1 MPVLFTENKDCCG
14 CSACHTI
21 CPKQAIQMKEDF
33 KGYLYPM
40 INSALCVECGLC
52 TNVCPLKHESG
63 EEYFDKKAFGVKNK
77 NKNERLRSSSG
88 SVFIEAAKYVL
99 GKGGVIYGV
108 KMSSDLNV
116 QFGRAEILEKARMFQ
131 GSKYVQSVKKTIFKN
146 VKEDLLNEKKVLFTG
161 TPCEVAG
168 LKKYLGKEFG
178 NLYTIDIICHGVPS
192 QKLLHRCIKEQEIK
206 HCSKIK
212 GMTFRDK
219 NYGWRNQEINM
230 VFENGKNYHS
240 PIWKDE
246 FYRLFTSNYIL
257 RDSCYSCHYSNIRR
271 PGDITIGDFWNI
283 KNVDESFEDFLGIS
297 SVLIN
302 SKKGEELFG
311 KIKEYF
317 EWFECSLEGIMQPNL
332 SRPSQ
337 KPEKYDC
344 FQKDLKNKGM
354 NYCMKKYGSMRF
366 GEKVRR
372 YLSPLKYSIL
382 KIIQK

>member
-1 MPVLFTENKDCCG
+1 M
-14 CSACHTI
+14 
-21 CPKQAIQMKEDF
+21 
-33 KGYLYPM
+33 
-40 INSALCVECGLC
+40 
-52 TNVCPLKHESG
+52 
-63 EEYFDKKAFGVKNK
+63 
-77 NKNERLRSSSG
+77 
-88 SVFIEAAKYVL
+88 
-99 GKGGVIYGV
+99 
-108 KMSSDLNV
+108 
-116 QFGRAEILEKARMFQ
+116 
-131 GSKYVQSVKKTIFKN
+131 KKTIFKN

-271 PGDITIGDFWNI
+271 PGDIMIGDFWNI

>member
-1 MPVLFTENKDCCG
+1 M
-14 CSACHTI
+14 
-21 CPKQAIQMKEDF
+21 
-33 KGYLYPM
+33 
-40 INSALCVECGLC
+40 
-52 TNVCPLKHESG
+52 
-63 EEYFDKKAFGVKNK
+63 
-77 NKNERLRSSSG
+77 
-88 SVFIEAAKYVL
+88 

-146 VKEDLLNEKKVLFTG
+146 VKEDLLNEKKV
-161 TPCEVAG
+161 
-168 LKKYLGKEFG
+168 
-178 NLYTIDIICHGVPS
+178 LYTIDIICHGVPS

-283 KNVDESFEDFLGIS
+283 I
-297 SVLIN
+297 
-302 SKKGEELFG
+302 
-311 KIKEYF
+311 
-317 EWFECSLEGIMQPNL
+317 CSN
-332 SRPSQ
+332 
-337 KPEKYDC
+337 
-344 FQKDLKNKGM
+344 
-354 NYCMKKYGSMRF
+354 
-366 GEKVRR
+366 
-372 YLSPLKYSIL
+372 
-382 KIIQK
+382 